1 MDALEGIGRRRGMAK
16 SMLTCLVG
24 ESLLSG
30 SFARTTNKLT
40 AANTSA
46 LGFYKRQ
53 GYTPDEIDPT
63 RCAEEEGEE
72 AGYSYRILSKEL

>member
-1 MDALEGIGRRRGMAK
+1 MSRNSRRAVWPGTE
-16 SMLTCLVG
+16 LI
-24 ESLLSG
+24 
-30 SFARTTNKLT
+30 

-63 RCAEEEGEE
+63 RCAKEEGEE
-72 AGYSYRILSKEL
+72 AEYSYRILSKEL

>member
-1 MDALEGIGRRRGMAK
+1 MSHSYSWVGGYE
-16 SMLTCLVG
+16 LTIL
-24 ESLLSG
+24 
-30 SFARTTNKLT
+30 
-40 AANTSA
+40 ANTSA

-72 AGYSYRILSKEL
+72 ADYSYRILSKEL